1 MPRLCPG
8 GGRFLP
14 SDICVDMN
22 HVDAHSAA

>member
-14 SDICVDMN
+14 SNTCVDMK
-22 HVDAHSAA
+22 HIDAHSAA